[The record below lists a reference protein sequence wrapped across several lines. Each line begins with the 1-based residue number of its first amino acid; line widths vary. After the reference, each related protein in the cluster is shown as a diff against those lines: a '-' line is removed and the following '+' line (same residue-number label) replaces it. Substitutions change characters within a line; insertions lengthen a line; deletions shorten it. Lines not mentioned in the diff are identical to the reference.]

1 MWLSA
6 AVVLWARRP
15 ACPPLRHSP
24 VLRLGPLPG
33 VRGIA
38 RGYAGRMADP
48 DPGTEPAPLR
58 LERAWR
64 SDRVREEVRGAEE
77 ALTRLRFHEG
87 LRRGWAEARA
97 EAAVREAVALASLEG
112 VRTTLDDLRAVT
124 MQDAAGTVSGP
135 DPGTALA
142 LGVWRAQWNLAL
154 DFPPLNER
162 SPRRRVGRPLPALLA
177 RIHRDTCSA
186 LVTAGVLPSRGVAI
200 PVDPGAAGRAIA
212 LATGDLPALAAAAG
226 IIAEFRVADV
236 FTPGSLAVGSALARW
251 LLVERGTDPTG
262 VAVVSLLDAE
272 DPAAAGQALG
282 AWMDGGEEGAV
293 EWLARCVRGVRRG
306 AEEGA
311 DVARRVQA
319 GRLS

>member
-1 MWLSA
+1 
-6 AVVLWARRP
+6 
-15 ACPPLRHSP
+15 
-24 VLRLGPLPG
+24 
-33 VRGIA
+33 
-38 RGYAGRMADP
+38 MADEDP
-48 DPGTEPAPLR
+48 DTEPTPLR
-58 LERAWR
+58 LAHAWQ
-64 SDRVREEVRGAEE
+64 DARVREEVRAAEE

-87 LRRGWAEARA
+87 LRRGWAKARA

-124 MQDAAGTVSGP
+124 MQDTGGTLSHP

-142 LGVWRAQWNLAL
+142 LGVWRAQWRLAL

-162 SPRRRVGRPLPALLA
+162 SPRRRSAHPLPALLA
-177 RIHRDTCSA
+177 GIHRDTCSA
-186 LVTAGVLPSRGVAI
+186 LVSAGALPSRGVAV
-200 PVDPGAAGRAIA
+200 PVEPGATGRVIA
-212 LATGDLPALAAAAG
+212 LASGDLPALAAAAG
-226 IIAEFRVADV
+226 IIAEFRATDV

-272 DPAAAGQALG
+272 DPAAAGRALG